1 MKGNI
6 SSLCGLTLTA
16 GKTRENL
23 FLYFRDLKKNINWR
37 QRSKLFSS
45 GAMVADLSADVLD
58 NKTEAMIE

>member
-16 GKTRENL
+16 ATRENL
-23 FLYFRDLKKNINWR
+23 FLYFRDLRKNINWR
-37 QRSKLFSS
+37 KRSKLFSS

-58 NKTEAMIE
+58 NKTEAMME